1 MESVFSFEEIN
12 QKPMMR
18 QLISLFL
25 VVIFWVSTPSL
36 SLAQNNINNLDRLP
50 PEKVQEL
57 ISIRYSITTIDELQK
72 RGVLSETQATTE
84 TKYYLEKSQLIV
96 GEKLSL
102 EQIIKLTNS
111 YEIVKPGSETNI
123 IQKIAGFVTFTNII
137 LTAAAILLV
146 LAVASLASLYLIPIL
161 RLIPAW
167 GYEIIIYL
175 ACFAAIIGGNF
186 VNGIG
191 EFLAFPGCLGLIGA
205 ISFSHYRHRNF
216 FQKLMAEK
224 DSYPYYLDSLILF
237 IIWAIAAIF
246 YQSSLLGFIAIIALE
261 TSLGF
266 SVVITPLCY
275 MMGFTERDVIPRAM
289 SASLILLTIYVSAE
303 IANFELPY
311 IGIFS
316 TGVLFIGSFV
326 YFIGTLIVSSKWYEY
341 GKFNLNRYLWLQF
354 LTIVSGVAALYI
366 GSIWQVLLLQRIG
379 GTFFFLYLI
388 EKYFELPWQQKSW
401 AWATL
406 GLAVILY
413 LSALLA
419 KQYPEYFFLV
429 N

>member
-1 MESVFSFEEIN
+1 
-12 QKPMMR
+12 MR
-18 QLISLFL
+18 KFISLFIGL
-25 VVIFWVSTPSL
+25 TFLLWVFTPSI
-36 SLAQNNINNLDRLP
+36 SLAQNNQNNFDSLP
-50 PEKVQEL
+50 PEQVQEL
-57 ISIRYSITTIDELQK
+57 MSIRYSITTIDELQK

-84 TKYYLEKSQLIV
+84 TKRYLEKSQLIV
-96 GEKLSL
+96 GETLNL
-102 EQIIKLTNS
+102 EKIIKLTNS
-111 YEIVKPGSETNI
+111 YEIVKPGSQTNV

-146 LAVASLASLYLIPIL
+146 SAVGWLASLYLIPIL
-161 RLIPAW
+161 MLIPGS

-175 ACFAAIIGGNF
+175 GCFSAILGGNPATE
-186 VNGIG
+186 IG
-191 EFLAFPGCLGLIGA
+191 EFIALPGCLGLIGA
-205 ISFSHYRHRNF
+205 ISFTHYLHRDF
-216 FQKLMAEK
+216 FNQLLAGR
-224 DSYPYYLDSLILF
+224 DSYPYYIDSLILF

-275 MMGFTERDVIPRAM
+275 MIGFTEKDVIPRAM
-289 SASLILLTIYVSAE
+289 SASLILLSIYITAE
-303 IANFELPY
+303 IADFQLPY

-316 TGVLFIGSFV
+316 TGVLFVGTFV
-326 YFIGTLIVSSKWYEY
+326 YFVGTLIVSSKWYEY
-341 GKFNLNRYLWLQF
+341 GKFKISRYLWLQF
-354 LTIVSGVAALYI
+354 LTITSGVAALYI
-366 GSIWQVLLLQRIG
+366 GSVWQVLLLQRIG

>member
-1 MESVFSFEEIN
+1 MI
-12 QKPMMR
+12 PR
-18 QLISLFL
+18 LISLFL
-25 VVIFWVSTPSL
+25 VVIFWLSTPGVSF
-36 SLAQNNINNLDRLP
+36 AKNNINNLDNLP
-50 PEKVQEL
+50 LEKVQEL
-57 ISIRYSITTIDELQK
+57 ISIRYSITTIDELEK

-84 TKYYLEKSQLIV
+84 TRYYLEKSQLIV

-102 EQIIKLTNS
+102 ENIIQLTNN
-111 YEIVKPGSETNI
+111 YEIVTPGSQINI
-123 IQKIAGFVTFTNII
+123 IQKVAGFVTFTNII

-161 RLIPAW
+161 TLIPGW

-175 ACFAAIIGGNF
+175 VCFAAIVGGNF
-186 VNGIG
+186 VTGIG
-191 EFLAFPGCLGLIGA
+191 EFIAFPGCLGLIGA
-205 ISFSHYRHRNF
+205 ISFSHYLHRNF
-216 FQKLMAEK
+216 FQKLVDDK
-224 DSYPYYLDSLILF
+224 NSYPYYLDSLILF
-237 IIWAIAAIF
+237 IIWVIAAIF

-266 SVVITPLCY
+266 SVIVTPLCY
-275 MMGFTERDVIPRAM
+275 SIGFTEKDVIPRAM

-303 IANFELPY
+303 IANFKLPY

-316 TGVLFIGSFV
+316 TGVLFVGTFV
-326 YFIGTLIVSSKWYEY
+326 YFVGTLIVSSKWYQH
-341 GKFNLNRYLWLQF
+341 GKFNRNRYLWLQF
-354 LTIVSGVAALYI
+354 LTIGSGIAALYI
-366 GSIWQVLLLQRIG
+366 GSVWQVLLLQRIG

-413 LSALLA
+413 LFALVA

>member
-1 MESVFSFEEIN
+1 MI
-12 QKPMMR
+12 R
-18 QLISLFL
+18 RLISLFL
-25 VVIFWVSTPSL
+25 VIIFWVSTPSL
-36 SLAQNNINNLDRLP
+36 SLAQNYINNLDNLP
-50 PEKVQEL
+50 PEKAQEL
-57 ISIRYSITTIDELQK
+57 ISIRYSINTIDELEK

-102 EQIIKLTNS
+102 EQIIKLTDR
-111 YEIVKPGSETNI
+111 YEIVTPGSQTSI

-137 LTAAAILLV
+137 LTAAAVLLV
-146 LAVASLASLYLIPIL
+146 IAVGWLASLYLIPIL
-161 RLIPAW
+161 RLIPGW

-175 ACFAAIIGGNF
+175 ACFAAILGGKF
-186 VNGIG
+186 LTGIG
-191 EFLAFPGCLGLIGA
+191 EFIAFPGCLGLIGA
-205 ISFSHYRHRNF
+205 ISFSHYLHKNF
-216 FQKLMAEK
+216 FQKLLDDK
-224 DSYPYYLDSLILF
+224 NSYPYYLDSLILF
-237 IIWAIAAIF
+237 IIWAIAAIV

-261 TSLGF
+261 TCLGF
-266 SVVITPLCY
+266 SIVITPLCY
-275 MMGFTERDVIPRAM
+275 MIGFTEKDVIPRAM

-303 IANFELPY
+303 IANVELPY
-311 IGIFS
+311 IAIFS
-316 TGVLFIGSFV
+316 TGVLFVGSFV
-326 YFIGTLIVSSKWYEY
+326 YFVGTLIVSSRWYEY
-341 GKFNLNRYLWLQF
+341 GKFNINRYLGLQF

-413 LSALLA
+413 LSALVA

>member
-1 MESVFSFEEIN
+1 MIN
-12 QKPMMR
+12 

-25 VVIFWVSTPSL
+25 VVIFLFSTPSV
-36 SLAQNNINNLDRLP
+36 SFAQNNINNLDNLP

-57 ISIRYSITTIDELQK
+57 ISIRYSITTIEELEN
-72 RGVLSETQATTE
+72 RGLLSETQAITE
-84 TKYYLEKSQLIV
+84 TKSYLKKSQLIV

-102 EQIIKLTNS
+102 EQIIQLTNN
-111 YEIVKPGSETNI
+111 YEIVTPGSQTNI

-137 LTAAAILLV
+137 LTSAAILLV

-161 RLIPAW
+161 MLIPDW

-175 ACFAAIIGGNF
+175 VCFGAIVGGNF
-186 VNGIG
+186 VTGIG
-191 EFLAFPGCLGLIGA
+191 EFIAFPGCLGLIGA
-205 ISFSHYRHRNF
+205 ISFSHYLHRKF
-216 FQKLMAEK
+216 FQKLVDEK
-224 DSYPYYLDSLILF
+224 NSYPYYLDSFILF
-237 IIWAIAAIF
+237 IIWAIAAII

-261 TSLGF
+261 TCLGF

-275 MMGFTERDVIPRAM
+275 MIGFTERDVISRAM
-289 SASLILLTIYVSAE
+289 SASLILLTLYVSAE

-316 TGVLFIGSFV
+316 TGVLFVGTFV
-326 YFIGTLIVSSKWYEY
+326 YFVGTLIVSSKWYDY
-341 GKFNLNRYLWLQF
+341 GKFNINRYLWLQF
-354 LTIVSGVAALYI
+354 LTIGSGVTALYI
-366 GSIWQVLLLQRIG
+366 GSVWQVLLLQRIG

-388 EKYFELPWQQKSW
+388 EKYFELPWHEKLW

-413 LSALLA
+413 LSALVA
-419 KQYPEYFFLV
+419 KKYPEYFFLV